1 MAKFLITIAVMLFSL
16 CSGFYSGSLAA
27 AEQSDNYKRVLSVAI
42 EADDVAARVLFNAA
56 SYEFNFNIHYQTMKS
71 FDALLKAVETG
82 VVDFAANVTYTPERA
97 ERFDFSRPTN
107 IEYTYLF
114 SKQGK
119 TLQQVSR
126 VGVPKETI
134 FGDLLATHYPQIEQV
149 AYSSGK
155 EALALLHSGQVDG
168 IVDAINQLKPML
180 SAGYQASL
188 LNDDLPIQPVA
199 IIATKGEHQE
209 FLAKLE
215 NFAHQPAIQQLL
227 SRSIE
232 NYQREVRIKAL
243 RSLVRE
249 VGLNTQKSYKVKLE
263 NRIKYAQYS
272 NDGKVKG
279 ISADVVFGSCEILML
294 KCDLV
299 SRRDESWNSMYND
312 LVNNRID
319 VLSPT
324 IKSIPRQSKMHFSD
338 VYYRPSA
345 VMVKREGYKSDVYRN
360 VSELLVEKIGVV
372 EGDFYQE
379 LMQRLLPNKELIT
392 FPDQAA
398 LLKGLLNRQVDYIV
412 ATHTL
417 YNQMLRQSDP
427 YIPIEEDMLIG
438 DFYHSEVSVAFPKTE
453 EGKQLA
459 ELFSRAMKILDINEI
474 VNRYEDL
481 PDWRATLV
489 AEKRMA
495 EQWMWLLLVILIA
508 LIGLVG
514 YLHAQSNT
522 DGLTKLRNRRALY
535 RRFIRGV
542 SPRTTIVFLDVNHF
556 KEIND
561 SYGHDVGDKV
571 LQQLADKINA
581 YWKGR
586 SYRIGGDEFILTDT
600 LNEAEL
606 SRILPML
613 SHFVYVDLV
622 KNYSFNVTVSVG
634 ISPNRLDPMS
644 LEEVLHL
651 ADVEMYRAKY
661 RARSEAAMMRNKS
674 EDAPILSQL
683 PVQ

>member
-1 MAKFLITIAVMLFSL
+1 MAKFFIIRALILCSV
-16 CSGFYSGSLAA
+16 CSGFYSGGLIA
-27 AEQSDNYKRVLSVAI
+27 AEQSDNYKKVFSVAI
-42 EADDVAARVLFNAA
+42 EADDVAARILFNAA
-56 SYEFNFNIHYQTMKS
+56 SYEFNFNIHYQTMNS

-97 ERFDFSRPTN
+97 RRFDFSRPTN

-114 SKQGK
+114 SREGK

-126 VGVPKETI
+126 LGIPKETI
-134 FGDLLATHYPQIEQV
+134 FPDLIATHFPQIQQV
-149 AYSSGK
+149 TYSSGK
-155 EALALLHSGQVDG
+155 EALELLHSGQVDAV
-168 IVDAINQLKPML
+168 VDAINQLKPMA
-180 SAGYQASL
+180 SGGYQALL
-188 LNDDLPIQPVA
+188 LNDVLPIQPVA

-209 FLAKLE
+209 MMAKLE
-215 NFAHQPAIQQLL
+215 HFAHQPAIQQLL
-227 SRSIE
+227 SHSIE
-232 NYQREVRIKAL
+232 NYQRDVRINAL
-243 RSLVRE
+243 RGLVRQM
-249 VGLNTQKSYKVKLE
+249 GLNTQKSYKVKLE
-263 NRIKYAQYS
+263 NRVKYAQYS
-272 NDGKVKG
+272 NDGKVTG

-299 SRRDESWNSMYND
+299 SRRNESWNSMYND
-312 LVNNRID
+312 LLNQRID

-324 IKSIPRQSKMHFSD
+324 IESAPRQSKMYFSD
-338 VYYRPSA
+338 VYYQPAA
-345 VMVKREGYKSDVYRN
+345 VMVKRDGYKKDVYRN

-379 LMQRLLPNKELIT
+379 LMQQLLPNKELTT

-398 LLKGLLNRQVDYIV
+398 LLQGLLARQVDYIV
-412 ATHTL
+412 ATHSL
-417 YNQMLRQSDP
+417 YNQMLRQSDV
-427 YIPIEEDMLIG
+427 YLPIEEDKLIG
-438 DFYHSEVSVAFPKTE
+438 DFYHSDVAIAFPKTE

-474 VNRYEDL
+474 VNKYEDL

-495 EQWMWLLLVILIA
+495 EQWMWLLLTILIM

-542 SPRTTIVFLDVNHF
+542 SPRTSIVYLDVNHF

-561 SYGHDVGDKV
+561 SYGHEVGDKV

-600 LNEAEL
+600 FNDSDLR
-606 SRILPML
+606 RILPML
-613 SHFVYVDLV
+613 SHFVYVDLD

-634 ISPNRLDPMS
+634 VSPNRLDSLS

-661 RARSEAAMMRNKS
+661 RARSESQQWSRD
-674 EDAPILSQL
+674 DAPILSRV
-683 PVQ
+683 PAP